1 MKKLIL
7 LVTMMLLSSFTFATL
22 QDNENGLQEFIA
34 EYQETATVEMLSRER
49 PDDLDVTD
57 IRGFFREKLNDYD
70 E

>member
-7 LVTMMLLSSFTFATL
+7 LVTMMLLSSLTFAELT
-22 QDNENGLQEFIA
+22 DNENVLEDFMA

-49 PDDLDVTD
+49 PADLEITE
-57 IRGFFREKLNDYD
+57 IREFFETKLNDYD